1 MLDSDSTGYID
12 MDNIKKIFGVTR
24 KTISDDVWRKVIEE
38 VDLNGDGVIS
48 FDEFEKLMK
57 KFTSQQ
63 ASGAASRAFGG
74 GSETDVT
81 PKGIQ
86 TAATKNKSK
95 SFKEKGEPS
104 LFSM

>member
-57 KFTSQQ
+57 KFTS
-63 ASGAASRAFGG
+63 
-74 GSETDVT
+74 
-81 PKGIQ
+81 
-86 TAATKNKSK
+86 
-95 SFKEKGEPS
+95 
-104 LFSM
+104 